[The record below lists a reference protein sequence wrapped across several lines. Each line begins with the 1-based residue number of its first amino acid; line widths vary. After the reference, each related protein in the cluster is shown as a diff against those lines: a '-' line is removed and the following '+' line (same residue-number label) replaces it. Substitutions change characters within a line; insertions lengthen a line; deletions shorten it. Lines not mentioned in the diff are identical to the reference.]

1 MVDKIWGIL
10 HLFVYVHRD
19 RVQETVQYGAFYT
32 VVFVVLSFSKKMS
45 YFRVIASIIA
55 NREMEGQ
62 EAFAFVNFMDS
73 DDDKGA
79 LIRCLVWVGL
89 LCIGGGLCEVV
100 LLNTL
105 YLVIL
110 HYAIF
115 FCYCD
120 SRVHLKHLQ
129 HYLVMLSN
137 IGHRFPLCMLVWSPE
152 I

>member
-1 MVDKIWGIL
+1 MGHFIFVCVCAQRQSSRNSSIWGIL
-10 HLFVYVHRD
+10 YCCFCC
-19 RVQETVQYGAFYT
+19 
-32 VVFVVLSFSKKMS
+32 SFFFKKMS